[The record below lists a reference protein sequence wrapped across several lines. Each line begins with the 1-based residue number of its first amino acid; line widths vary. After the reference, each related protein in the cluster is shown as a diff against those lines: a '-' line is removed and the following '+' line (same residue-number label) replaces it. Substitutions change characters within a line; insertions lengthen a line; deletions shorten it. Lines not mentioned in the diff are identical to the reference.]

1 MKNQTILEV
10 KNLSKSFWIKKSG
23 FLKKKRIEIKAV
35 DGVSFSVERGEVLGI
50 VGESGCGKTTLGK
63 ILIKLLMPDSGK
75 ILFEGEDVTH
85 LSITDFRPFRKKIQM
100 VFQNPYA
107 SLNPAMPVGEQL
119 VEAIKLGH
127 EQVASSDVNA
137 LIYDLLN
144 KVNLSRKILTRL
156 PHQLSGGE
164 ARRIGL
170 ARILA
175 VNPQIIIL
183 DEPVA
188 SLDLSIKNNVIHLLK
203 ELKETL
209 GLTYIWITHDIE
221 VIKYLANRIVVMFGG
236 QICEIF
242 SPQSHKNDYHPYTRL
257 LFTAA
262 EKVAGDFNK
271 WEKIGNIR
279 GIEELSY
286 QNVNGGRTGCSYAFL
301 CNLYQDN
308 NKPLV
313 CIDQKPPLKLQK
325 EDRKWIACHLKG

>member
-1 MKNQTILEV
+1 MKNETILEV
-10 KNLSKSFWIKKSG
+10 KNLNKSFWIKKSG
-23 FLKKKRIEIKAV
+23 FIKKKRIEIKAV
-35 DGVSFSVERGEVLGI
+35 DDVSFAVKKGEVLGV

-75 ILFEGEDVTH
+75 IFLEGENVTY
-85 LSITDFRPFRKKIQM
+85 LSISDFRPYRKKIQM
-100 VFQNPYA
+100 VFQNPYS
-107 SLNPAMPVGEQL
+107 SLNPAMPIGEQL
-119 VEAIKLGH
+119 KEAIKLGN
-127 EQVASSDVNA
+127 EKIINNDINVQINE
-137 LIYDLLN
+137 LLN
-144 KVNLSRKILTRL
+144 KVNLSGEILNRL

-175 VNPQIIIL
+175 VKPEIIIL

-203 ELKETL
+203 ELKESL
-209 GLTYIWITHDIE
+209 HLTYIWITHDIE
-221 VIKYLANRIVVMFGG
+221 VIKYLADRIIVMFGG

-242 SPQSHKNDYHPYTRL
+242 SPHLHKNDYHPYTKL

-279 GIEELSY
+279 GIEELNY
-286 QNVNGGRTGCSYAFL
+286 QNLNSNHRGCAYASL
-301 CNLYQDN
+301 CKLYHEN
-308 NKPLV
+308 NKPSI
-313 CIDQKPPLKLQK
+313 CTNEKPLLKFKK
-325 EDRKWIACHLKG
+325 EDEKWIACHLKN